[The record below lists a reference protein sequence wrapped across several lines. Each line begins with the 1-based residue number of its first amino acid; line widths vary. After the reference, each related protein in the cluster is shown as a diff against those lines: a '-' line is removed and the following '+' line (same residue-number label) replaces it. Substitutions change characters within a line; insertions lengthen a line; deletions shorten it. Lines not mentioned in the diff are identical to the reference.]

1 MKSAFQMLPHREL
14 SREMVARAEGLFQEF
29 DGLIVNDLNKG
40 IYTKFVQAYEAF
52 MRCMKEK
59 FVSEDTIKV
68 SYANLRDAMY
78 AVLIHY
84 TDVSMTSRNFALAVL
99 KLYYVKAEYRDL
111 LSRGCK
117 AEDFDDMSEVSTRLE
132 SVVSKVDNCILPSL
146 DEISEISADIHR
158 LRIKEA

>member
-1 MKSAFQMLPHREL
+1 
-14 SREMVARAEGLFQEF
+14 MVARAEDLFREF

-52 MRCMKEK
+52 MRCMKDK
-59 FVSEDTIKV
+59 FISEDAIKV
-68 SYANLRDAMY
+68 SYLNLRDAMY

-111 LSRGCK
+111 LSKGCK
-117 AEDFDDMSEVSTRLE
+117 VEDFDDISDVSIRLK
-132 SVVSKVDNCILPSL
+132 SLLSKVDNCILPSL

-158 LRIKEA
+158 LRNKEA

>member
-1 MKSAFQMLPHREL
+1 MAK
-14 SREMVARAEGLFQEF
+14 AEDLFREF
-29 DGLIVNDLNKG
+29 DGIIVNDINKG

-52 MRCMKEK
+52 IRCMKEK

-84 TDVSMTSRNFALAVL
+84 TDVSMTSREFALAVL
-99 KLYYVKAEYRDL
+99 RLYYVKAEYRDL
-111 LSRGCK
+111 LSRGHR
-117 AEDFDDMSEVSTRLE
+117 AEDFDDISDVSTRLE
-132 SVVSKVDNCILPSL
+132 SVVAKVDNCILPSL